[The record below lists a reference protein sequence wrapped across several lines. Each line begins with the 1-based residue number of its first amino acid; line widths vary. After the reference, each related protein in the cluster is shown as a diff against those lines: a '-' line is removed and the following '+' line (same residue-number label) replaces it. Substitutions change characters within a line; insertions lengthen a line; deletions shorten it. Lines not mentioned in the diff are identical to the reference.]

1 MGRGLSGH
9 GNPPGATDRSRA
21 PRDNSRLGR
30 SGPPKEAQHRK
41 EALPARASWQL
52 RHAQKKKVC
61 MGMGKGKVFK
71 HIDKSVFSRDLK
83 KRSGKKYT

>member
-1 MGRGLSGH
+1 MGRGLIGR

-52 RHAQKKKVC
+52 RHAQKKEIF

-71 HIDKSVFSRDLK
+71 NIDKSVFSRDLEQ
-83 KRSGKKYT
+83 RSRKKYT